1 MREGGATYDLRL
13 PASLMQAKPNW
24 FDDIPWHRCAARVLC
39 DDAIATLEYMDL
51 VEGHVCAGYLHLALA
66 SPAVRAK
73 TERTD
78 FAAGWGVQ
86 ENWHGIVLHRFLD
99 EYRGISVSTRAP
111 SQDARRAQLS
121 FSARHGHLIG
131 AGAASLAPDL
141 YAAVYA
147 CLGYRNEVMTL
158 RGYGSLLTKVN
169 VPDAHPVLDPLLR
182 NLMTD
187 EGNHA
192 RFYRRIATAYLET
205 SPRARKAARM
215 AMTRWWGTVGEN
227 FAGSEGADRAILYLF
242 RDELGRDLAD
252 KVDQQVASLP
262 GLTGV
267 RPMRRRLEQALRNAN
282 GRATEPARVAPLHG
296 RPLPSESTTATQ
308 TR

>member
-1 MREGGATYDLRL
+1 
-13 PASLMQAKPNW
+13 MQAKPAW
-24 FDDIPWHRCAARVLC
+24 FDEVPWHRCRERALC

-73 TERTD
+73 TDRTD

-86 ENWHGIVLHRFLD
+86 ENWHGIALHRFLD
-99 EYRGISVSTRAP
+99 EYRGVMVSTRAQM
-111 SQDARRAQLS
+111 QDARRARLS
-121 FSARHGHLIG
+121 FGARHGHLVG

-158 RGYGSLLTKVN
+158 RGYGSLLTKV
-169 VPDAHPVLDPLLR
+169 DGHPVLDPLLR
-182 NLMTD
+182 HVMGD

-192 RFYRRIATAYLET
+192 RFYRQIAESYL
-205 SPRARKAARM
+205 SVNARARKAARI
-215 AMTRWWGTVGEN
+215 AMNKWWGTVGEN
-227 FAGSEGADRAILYLF
+227 FAGTQGADRAILYLF
-242 RDELGRDLAD
+242 RDARGRDLAD

-262 GLTGV
+262 GLAGV
-267 RPMRRRLEQALRNAN
+267 HPMRRRLEQALLNASRSRDSD
-282 GRATEPARVAPLHG
+282 GAVRQAPKLDG
-296 RPLPSESTTATQ
+296 AEAL
-308 TR
+308 